1 MLEIVLLT
9 VAGDHVPLTPLLE
22 VFSKT
27 GTVLPLQISFNAVNV
42 GVVFG
47 VIICVSEA
55 VNAHWFASGV
65 KV

>member
-1 MLEIVLLT
+1 MPFKVLLT

-22 VFSKT
+22 VVGKT
-27 GTVLPLQISFNAVNV
+27 GAVLPLQISIKTVNV

-47 VIICVSEA
+47 VIVCVSVA
-55 VNAHWFASGV
+55 VTAHWFGSGV

>member
-27 GTVLPLQISFNAVNV
+27 GAVLPLQISGKAVNV

-47 VIICVSEA
+47 VMACVCVVET
-55 VNAHWFASGV
+55 AHKFAFGV